1 MLNEEHH
8 NLYASPTNKSR
19 RMRWAVHV
27 VCVRETR
34 SAYKILVTK
43 LEGKRPLGES
53 RCRLE
58 NNIRMNLREIDEDVN
73 WMNLGQ
79 VNMEMKLR
87 FP

>member
-58 NNIRMNLREIDEDVN
+58 NNIRMNHRETGWEGFY
-73 WMNLGQ
+73 WMHLAQDRGSGR
-79 VNMEMKLR
+79 LL
-87 FP
+87 